1 MNAHVMNPRTR
12 LSAEQRAKLR
22 KAISSHDGW
31 NDYRRAH
38 GLTMDAMSTEQL
50 FAAAD
55 SLGIDVAIVA
65 AVEAHSGL
73 NPRLYGEPQVTDLL
87 NRYAACSLHMPE
99 RDRKLCADVFETVL
113 NRQNSEATQ
122 GQWGC
127 ILTRVVRAELAK
139 EGQQGKKDAPFS
151 QDEFDFW
158 TRRVDAIRSHLSRA
172 EDLECSAIIR
182 AVFEQKRG
190 FSLSETDFLSAC
202 CINGEKIAAEFQ
214 PKKAAPMLDKPTPA
228 GASGDPAH
236 ALAGLIAQIAGQSM
250 NPEQVARVVDERIQ
264 EALKGI
270 PAVRI
275 ECKGFDGELR
285 NVDGHQHPAFKR
297 LLTAASSRMANGYA
311 PNIWLA
317 GPAGSGKTHAG
328 HMLADAMGLAFHLN
342 GAISMPHELLG
353 FIDAAGNYHRTP
365 FREAYEHG
373 GIYMFD
379 EVDGSDNSAILALNA
394 ALANGHAT
402 FPDMKVK
409 RHPACIIVASANTW
423 GLGATAEYVGRAKID
438 AAFLSRF
445 PVRIAWEYDTALEVA
460 ISGNEAFA
468 RRVIAARERARAAG
482 LKVLID
488 PRASQAGAALI
499 AAGMKPE
506 EAAELTYL
514 ANLSKDQRKIVE
526 G

>member
-55 SLGIDVAIVA
+55 SLGINVAIIA
-65 AVEAHSGL
+65 AAEAHNGPK
-73 NPRLYGEPQVTDLL
+73 PRTHGANEVSYMMT
-87 NRYAACSLHMPE
+87 RYAGCSLHMPE
-99 RDRKLCADVFETVL
+99 RDRKLCDDVFSTIL
-113 NRQNSEATQ
+113 DRQNSEATE
-122 GQWGC
+122 GQWDC
-127 ILTRVVRAELAK
+127 ILTRVARAELAK
-139 EGQQGKKDAPFS
+139 EAGQQEPPR
-151 QDEFDFW
+151 DEPKPA
-158 TRRVDAIRSHLSRA
+158 AIPARQEAS
-172 EDLECSAIIR
+172 
-182 AVFEQKRG
+182 
-190 FSLSETDFLSAC
+190 
-202 CINGEKIAAEFQ
+202 
-214 PKKAAPMLDKPTPA
+214 PMLDKPTPA
-228 GASGDPAH
+228 VASGDPAH

-250 NPEQVARVVDERIQ
+250 NPEHVARVVDERIQ

-275 ECKGFDGELR
+275 ECKGFDGQLR

-297 LLTAASSRMANGYA
+297 LLTAASSRMANGFA

-365 FREAYEHG
+365 FREACEHG

-409 RHPACIIVASANTW
+409 RHPACVIVASANTW

-445 PVRIAWEYDTALEVA
+445 PVRIAWEYDAALEVA
-460 ISGNEAFA
+460 ISGNEQFA

-514 ANLSKDQRKIVE
+514 ANLNKDQRKIVE

>member
-65 AVEAHSGL
+65 AVEAYNGPK
-73 NPRLYGEPQVTDLL
+73 PRPYGKEQVTDLF
-87 NRYAACSLHMPE
+87 NRFAGCCNHMSQ
-99 RDRKLCADVFETVL
+99 RDAELCNDVFNTIL
-113 NRQNSEATQ
+113 NRQNSEATE
-122 GQWGC
+122 GQWDC

-139 EGQQGKKDAPFS
+139 EADQQPPRDEPKPATPFIP
-151 QDEFDFW
+151 
-158 TRRVDAIRSHLSRA
+158 TRQ
-172 EDLECSAIIR
+172 E
-182 AVFEQKRG
+182 
-190 FSLSETDFLSAC
+190 
-202 CINGEKIAAEFQ
+202 
-214 PKKAAPMLDKPTPA
+214 PAPMLDKPTPA
-228 GASGDPAH
+228 PLPAQAAGDPAH
-236 ALAGLIAQIAGQSM
+236 ALASLIGQIAGQSM

-275 ECKGFDGELR
+275 ECKGFDGQLR

-328 HMLADAMGLAFHLN
+328 HMLADAMGGLAFHLN

-402 FPDMKVK
+402 FPDTKIK

>member
-31 NDYRRAH
+31 NDYRRQH
-38 GLTMDAMSTEQL
+38 GYTMDALTSDQL
-50 FAAAD
+50 FATAD
-55 SLGIDVAIVA
+55 ALGIDVATVA
-65 AVEAHSGL
+65 AAEAHQGPK
-73 NPRLYGEPQVTDLL
+73 PRPYGKDQVTELS
-87 NRYAACSLHMPE
+87 NRYADCCNHMDQ
-99 RDRKLCADVFETVL
+99 RDSDLCQSIWQTIQKKQDY
-113 NRQNSEATQ
+113 EATD
-122 GQWGC
+122 GQWDA
-127 ILTRVVRAELAK
+127 IMSRVVRAEMK
-139 EGQQGKKDAPFS
+139 RDGEWQEPP
-151 QDEFDFW
+151 
-158 TRRVDAIRSHLSRA
+158 RA
-172 EDLECSAIIR
+172 ENPKAFAESAEAFEKQQAELR
-182 AVFEQKRG
+182 AASMQHV
-190 FSLSETDFLSAC
+190 
-202 CINGEKIAAEFQ
+202 
-214 PKKAAPMLDKPTPA
+214 KPTPA
-228 GASGDPAH
+228 ATAGDPAH

-250 NPEQVARVVDERIQ
+250 NPEQVARVVDQRIA
-264 EALKGI
+264 EALKTI

-275 ECKGFDGELR
+275 ECKGFDGEIR

-365 FREAYEHG
+365 FRDAYEHG

-445 PVRIAWEYDTALEVA
+445 PVRIGWEYDTALEIA
-460 ISGNEAFA
+460 ISGNEQFA

-499 AAGMKPE
+499 AAGMKAD
-506 EAAELTYL
+506 EAAEFTYL

>member
-31 NDYRRAH
+31 NDYRRQH

-50 FAAAD
+50 FSAAD
-55 SLGIDVAIVA
+55 ALGVDVAIVA
-65 AVEAHSGL
+65 AAEAHSGPK
-73 NPRLYGEPQVTDLL
+73 PRPYGKEQVTELF
-87 NRYAACSLHMPE
+87 NRYAACSLHMTE
-99 RDRKLCADVFETVL
+99 RDRKLCDDVFNTVL
-113 NRQNSEATQ
+113 NKQNSEATE
-122 GQWGC
+122 GQWDC
-127 ILTRVVRAELAK
+127 ILTRVVRAELVK
-139 EGQQGKKDAPFS
+139 DGQQEPPRSEPKPA
-151 QDEFDFW
+151 
-158 TRRVDAIRSHLSRA
+158 AIPAR
-172 EDLECSAIIR
+172 
-182 AVFEQKRG
+182 QK
-190 FSLSETDFLSAC
+190 
-202 CINGEKIAAEFQ
+202 
-214 PKKAAPMLDKPTPA
+214 PAPMLDKPTPA
-228 GASGDPAH
+228 NGDPAH

-250 NPEQVARVVDERIQ
+250 NPEQVARVVDDRIQ

-270 PAVRI
+270 LAVRI
-275 ECKGFDGELR
+275 ECKGFDGQIR
-285 NVDGHQHPAFKR
+285 AVDGHQHPAFKR
-297 LLTAASSRMANGYA
+297 LLTAAVSRMANGYA

-328 HMLADAMGLAFHLN
+328 HMLAEALGLAFHLN

-353 FIDAAGNYHRTP
+353 FIDAAGTYHRTP
-365 FREAYEHG
+365 FRDAYEHG

-409 RHPACIIVASANTW
+409 RHPACVIVASANTW

-460 ISGNEAFA
+460 ISGHEAFA

-499 AAGMKPE
+499 AAGMKPD

>member
-38 GLTMDAMSTEQL
+38 GLTMDAMSAEQL

-65 AVEAHSGL
+65 AVEAHNGPK
-73 NPRLYGEPQVTDLL
+73 PRPYGKEQVADLF
-87 NRYAACSLHMPE
+87 NRYAACSLHMSE
-99 RDRKLCADVFETVL
+99 RDRKLCDDVFSTIL
-113 NRQNSEATQ
+113 DRQNSEATE
-122 GQWGC
+122 GQWDRL
-127 ILTRVVRAELAK
+127 LTRVVRAEIDRQNPPPANEKPAPTPDLARK
-139 EGQQGKKDAPFS
+139 P
-151 QDEFDFW
+151 
-158 TRRVDAIRSHLSRA
+158 
-172 EDLECSAIIR
+172 
-182 AVFEQKRG
+182 
-190 FSLSETDFLSAC
+190 
-202 CINGEKIAAEFQ
+202 
-214 PKKAAPMLDKPTPA
+214 APMLDKPTPA
-228 GASGDPAH
+228 VASGDPAH

-275 ECKGFDGELR
+275 ECKGFDGQLR

-409 RHPACIIVASANTW
+409 RHPACVIVASANTW

-460 ISGNEAFA
+460 ISGNEQFA